1 MIEYFVWG
9 LTGMIVLILV
19 LLSRL
24 LLSHRKLER
33 ELASLQSQIQRGSED
48 IAGLCSA
55 AVAVDGRLA
64 AHETRLG
71 DVLSHM
77 MALQQTPPPV
87 HHEPEEVKHDQE
99 QGYQLAI
106 AKIRQGA
113 SIEEL
118 VKGCGLTR
126 DEAMLLIRLHGR

>member
-9 LTGMIVLILV
+9 LAGIMVLILV
-19 LLSRL
+19 TLSRL

-33 ELASLQSQIQRGSED
+33 ELASLQFQIQHVNED
-48 IAGLCSA
+48 VAGLCSA

-64 AHETRLG
+64 SNEARLG
-71 DVLSHM
+71 DVLSHVL
-77 MALQQTPPPV
+77 AQQQSPPL
-87 HHEPEEVKHDQE
+87 HHEQEEVKHDQE

-113 SIEEL
+113 NIEEL
-118 VKGCGLTR
+118 VKECGLTR

>member
-9 LTGMIVLILV
+9 LTGIIVFILV

-24 LLSHRKLER
+24 LLSHRKLQQ
-33 ELASLQSQIQRGSED
+33 ELASLQSQIQRGNED

-64 AHETRLG
+64 ANEIRLG

-77 MALQQTPPPV
+77 VALQQTPPV
-87 HHEPEEVKHDQE
+87 HHEPEEIKHDQE

-106 AKIRQGA
+106 AKIHQGA
-113 SIEEL
+113 NIDEL
-118 VKGCGLTR
+118 VKACGLTR
-126 DEAMLLIRLHGR
+126 DEAMLLVRLHAR

>member
-9 LTGMIVLILV
+9 LAGIIVLILV
-19 LLSRL
+19 ILSRL

-33 ELASLQSQIQRGSED
+33 EWASLQSQIQRANED

-64 AHETRLG
+64 ANEARLG
-71 DVLSHM
+71 DVLSHI
-77 MALQQTPPPV
+77 MALQQTSPV
-87 HHEPEEVKHDQE
+87 HDEPEEVGQDHE

-113 SIEEL
+113 NIEEL
-118 VKGCGLTR
+118 MKGCGLTR